1 MYGHDLNPVALHWD
15 FGFWIYITITG
26 YPPKFRHIP
35 VLPNGSKFT
44 VAQ

>member
-15 FGFWIYITITG
+15 FGFWIYINY
-26 YPPKFRHIP
+26 YPRHIP
-35 VLPNGSKFT
+35 VLPTGQIT